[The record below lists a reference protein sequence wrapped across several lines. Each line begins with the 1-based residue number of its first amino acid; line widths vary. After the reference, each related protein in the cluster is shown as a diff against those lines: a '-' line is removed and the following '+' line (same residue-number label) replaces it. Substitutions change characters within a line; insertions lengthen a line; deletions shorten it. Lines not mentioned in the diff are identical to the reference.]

1 MTERL
6 LDPCDS
12 PSNLLRIRKS
22 YSFCTY
28 FFSIKSSP
36 FLRPLDRRMNEGPSS
51 YYENIICAPQKY
63 RAVIMLYASLFAE
76 LCSRYSLITCKTS
89 NAVLDKVL
97 DHSQN
102 IRLQGLTTKVV
113 VKNMNKESQLN

>member
-12 PSNLLRIRKS
+12 PSDLLRIRKS

-36 FLRPLDRRMNEGPSS
+36 FLRPLDR
-51 YYENIICAPQKY
+51 APQKY